1 MSTEPSTSPTTGSA
15 TTTATAS
22 DSTPPPVNASAV
34 GNWKLPNG
42 IEDHIEDGVIKM
54 TAGILIG
61 GTLGVL
67 LFKSGKGWRSA
78 SIASGLGVAMG
89 STYVRLSSSMMNTTT
104 SSPNTTNLHD
114 VVVTSSSS
122 NNTTLLPPPRTPP
135 GTQHQQRLPPFD
147 AKSLPIIPTT
157 PTSSSSIEK

>member
-89 STYVRLSSSMMNTTT
+89 STYVRLSSSMMYTTT
-104 SSPNTTNLHD
+104 SPNATNLHD

-122 NNTTLLPPPRTPP
+122 NNTTLLPPRTPP
-135 GTQHQQRLPPFD
+135 GAQHQQRLPPFD
-147 AKSLPIIPTT
+147 AKSLPIIPTN
-157 PTSSSSIEK
+157 SSSVEK

>member
-89 STYVRLSSSMMNTTT
+89 STYVRLSSSMMNATT
-104 SSPNTTNLHD
+104 SPNATDLHD

-122 NNTTLLPPPRTPP
+122 NNTTLLPPRTPP
-135 GTQHQQRLPPFD
+135 GAQHQQRLPPFD
-147 AKSLPIIPTT
+147 AKSLPIIPTN
-157 PTSSSSIEK
+157 SSSVEK